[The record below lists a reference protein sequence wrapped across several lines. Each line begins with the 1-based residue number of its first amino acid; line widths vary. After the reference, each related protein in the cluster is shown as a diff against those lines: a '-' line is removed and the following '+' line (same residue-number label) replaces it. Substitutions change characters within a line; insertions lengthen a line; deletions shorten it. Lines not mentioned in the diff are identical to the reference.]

1 MKNFTRKFIGLL
13 TTAFTLCI
21 SQLFAQSTLEF
32 NYTGAVQQW
41 EVPCGVTEIQV
52 DAYGASGTTSITG
65 YFGNDNLGKGGRV
78 EATLSVTPGQVL
90 NVYAGGS
97 SHFTGYSSQKVAGW
111 NGGGGTQGGYAGGG
125 ATDIRIDG
133 NELTD
138 RILVAGGA
146 GGRPNYSGACGGHGG
161 GLVADDG
168 CAGYSN
174 EVAGAGKGGS
184 QDSGGAGAYYWG
196 GADYY
201 TSPGGF
207 GNGTGGVNSSGWYGG
222 GGGGGWYG
230 GSGGGSGGG
239 GGGSSYT
246 HPNLASNVIHTKGV
260 QTGPGS
266 LTISYTVGD
275 LGSCFVDE
283 CGVMNGDNSSCSDE
297 CGVPNGDNSS
307 CSDECGVPNGS
318 GSYNYYI
325 DNDSDD
331 LGEGDLI
338 TTCTDL
344 NQQYCGTLSV
354 SSGSY
359 ASEVSWNIQGSSG
372 TVANGGAPYS
382 AEICLNLGDYTVNMI
397 DSYGDGWNGSSLSF
411 SGSSFTLPSGSSSS
425 GSLSINEGNQISS
438 LYVTNGD
445 DICLDDPEN
454 DADGDG
460 VCSIDEVLGCQEEG
474 ACNYNPLATEANES
488 CEYTTCLDECGVV
501 NGDNT
506 TCLDECGVVN
516 GDNTTCLDECGVI
529 NGDNSSCSDE
539 CGVINGDN
547 SSCLDDCDVPNG
559 DNSSCAGCTDET
571 AINFDLNASI
581 NDGSCIPVVQGC
593 LDPNASNY
601 NEQANTDDSS
611 CLTWE
616 AFATELEILIAGI
629 IPEDGIS
636 QVDVD
641 AAYTSGAA
649 SVTPEDGITQSDVDV
664 ATPLS
669 LNIPLSLPEGWSM
682 FGYTCIES
690 IDVIEGLSE
699 FVNDIA
705 IVKDDMGLSYL
716 PDWNFNA
723 IGSFE
728 YSHGY
733 QIKLTESID
742 NLYFCTTLVNKI
754 FGCTDST
761 AFNFNADANTDDNN
775 CIATIEGC
783 TDDTAFNFDLNANT
797 DNESC
802 INSIYGCMDESSCNY
817 EANANT
823 EDVCTSFT
831 LSQSELYS
839 TETLYLTQ
847 TSPFGEGLMYDAIP
861 LILNTCL
868 DGDNDANGYLYN
880 GFAYRNN
887 FIVSYDPSTNSIT
900 VDNYDDANCT
910 EYANSFSLSET
921 LEPVVEGTSFEV
933 SNDVL
938 YLTQTSPFGEGLM
951 YDAIPLIL
959 NTCLDGDNDANGYL
973 YNGFAY
979 RNNFIVSYDPSTN
992 SITVDNYDD
1001 ANCMEYANSFS
1012 LSETLEPVVEGT
1024 SFEIISES
1032 ISHIVYNAVPL
1043 PLNTCIDEDNDPN
1056 GYLYNGFGNRN
1067 NFIVSYDSSTNSITV
1082 DNYDDANCMEYANSF
1097 SLSEETSDIGSTSF
1111 GCE

>member
-1 MKNFTRKFIGLL
+1 MKNFTRKLMSLLALVFTMTFTVNAQDCNDDLYSGCYVESLESLYQQVSGLYN
-13 TTAFTLCI
+13 T
-21 SQLFAQSTLEF
+21 AQS
-32 NYTGAVQQW
+32 NYTTQLELNYQ
-41 EVPCGVTEIQV
+41 
-52 DAYGASGTTSITG
+52 
-65 YFGNDNLGKGGRV
+65 L
-78 EATLSVTPGQVL
+78 EA
-90 NVYAGGS
+90 
-97 SHFTGYSSQKVAGW
+97 
-111 NGGGGTQGGYAGGG
+111 
-125 ATDIRIDG
+125 
-133 NELTD
+133 
-138 RILVAGGA
+138 
-146 GGRPNYSGACGGHGG
+146 
-161 GLVADDG
+161 
-168 CAGYSN
+168 
-174 EVAGAGKGGS
+174 
-184 QDSGGAGAYYWG
+184 
-196 GADYY
+196 
-201 TSPGGF
+201 
-207 GNGTGGVNSSGWYGG
+207 
-222 GGGGGWYG
+222 
-230 GSGGGSGGG
+230 
-239 GGGSSYT
+239 
-246 HPNLASNVIHTKGV
+246 
-260 QTGPGS
+260 
-266 LTISYTVGD
+266 
-275 LGSCFVDE
+275 
-283 CGVMNGDNSSCSDE
+283 
-297 CGVPNGDNSS
+297 
-307 CSDECGVPNGS
+307 
-318 GSYNYYI
+318 
-325 DNDSDD
+325 
-331 LGEGDLI
+331 
-338 TTCTDL
+338 DL
-344 NQQYCGTLSV
+344 NSANYQITLL
-354 SSGSY
+354 
-359 ASEVSWNIQGSSG
+359 Q
-372 TVANGGAPYS
+372 
-382 AEICLNLGDYTVNMI
+382 
-397 DSYGDGWNGSSLSF
+397 
-411 SGSSFTLPSGSSSS
+411 
-425 GSLSINEGNQISS
+425 NQI
-438 LYVTNGD
+438 
-445 DICLDDPEN
+445 
-454 DADGDG
+454 
-460 VCSIDEVLGCQEEG
+460 
-474 ACNYNPLATEANES
+474 
-488 CEYTTCLDECGVV
+488 
-501 NGDNT
+501 
-506 TCLDECGVVN
+506 
-516 GDNTTCLDECGVI
+516 
-529 NGDNSSCSDE
+529 NS
-539 CGVINGDN
+539 
-547 SSCLDDCDVPNG
+547 
-559 DNSSCAGCTDET
+559 
-571 AINFDLNASI
+571 
-581 NDGSCIPVVQGC
+581 
-593 LDPNASNY
+593 
-601 NEQANTDDSS
+601 
-611 CLTWE
+611 
-616 AFATELEILIAGI
+616 I
-629 IPEDGIS
+629 IPEDGINQS
-636 QVDVD
+636 DVDAAYTSGTASVTPEDGINQSDVD

-649 SVTPEDGITQSDVDV
+649 SVTPEDGINQSDVDAAYASGASSVTPEDGITQADVDAAYASGASSVTPEDGITQSDVDV

-690 IDVIEGLSE
+690 IDVIDGLSE
-699 FVNDIA
+699 FVNDIE

-775 CIATIEGC
+775 CVAIIEGC
-783 TDDTAFNFDLNANT
+783 TDDTAYNFDLNANT

-839 TETLYLTQ
+839 TEILYLTQ

-1012 LSETLEPVVEGT
+1012 LSETLEPVMEGT

-1032 ISHIVYNAVPL
+1032 ISHIVYDAVPL

-1111 GCE
+1111 SCE

>member
-1 MKNFTRKFIGLL
+1 MSLLALVFTMNLTSNAQDCNDDLYSGCYVEGLESL
-13 TTAFTLCI
+13 YQQYVGLYNT
-21 SQLFAQSTLEF
+21 AQS
-32 NYTGAVQQW
+32 NYTTQLELNYQ
-41 EVPCGVTEIQV
+41 
-52 DAYGASGTTSITG
+52 
-65 YFGNDNLGKGGRV
+65 L
-78 EATLSVTPGQVL
+78 EA
-90 NVYAGGS
+90 
-97 SHFTGYSSQKVAGW
+97 
-111 NGGGGTQGGYAGGG
+111 
-125 ATDIRIDG
+125 
-133 NELTD
+133 
-138 RILVAGGA
+138 
-146 GGRPNYSGACGGHGG
+146 
-161 GLVADDG
+161 
-168 CAGYSN
+168 
-174 EVAGAGKGGS
+174 
-184 QDSGGAGAYYWG
+184 
-196 GADYY
+196 
-201 TSPGGF
+201 
-207 GNGTGGVNSSGWYGG
+207 
-222 GGGGGWYG
+222 
-230 GSGGGSGGG
+230 
-239 GGGSSYT
+239 
-246 HPNLASNVIHTKGV
+246 
-260 QTGPGS
+260 
-266 LTISYTVGD
+266 
-275 LGSCFVDE
+275 
-283 CGVMNGDNSSCSDE
+283 
-297 CGVPNGDNSS
+297 
-307 CSDECGVPNGS
+307 
-318 GSYNYYI
+318 
-325 DNDSDD
+325 
-331 LGEGDLI
+331 
-338 TTCTDL
+338 DL
-344 NQQYCGTLSV
+344 NSANYQITLL
-354 SSGSY
+354 
-359 ASEVSWNIQGSSG
+359 Q
-372 TVANGGAPYS
+372 
-382 AEICLNLGDYTVNMI
+382 
-397 DSYGDGWNGSSLSF
+397 
-411 SGSSFTLPSGSSSS
+411 
-425 GSLSINEGNQISS
+425 NQI
-438 LYVTNGD
+438 
-445 DICLDDPEN
+445 
-454 DADGDG
+454 
-460 VCSIDEVLGCQEEG
+460 
-474 ACNYNPLATEANES
+474 
-488 CEYTTCLDECGVV
+488 
-501 NGDNT
+501 
-506 TCLDECGVVN
+506 
-516 GDNTTCLDECGVI
+516 
-529 NGDNSSCSDE
+529 NS
-539 CGVINGDN
+539 
-547 SSCLDDCDVPNG
+547 
-559 DNSSCAGCTDET
+559 
-571 AINFDLNASI
+571 
-581 NDGSCIPVVQGC
+581 
-593 LDPNASNY
+593 
-601 NEQANTDDSS
+601 
-611 CLTWE
+611 
-616 AFATELEILIAGI
+616 I
-629 IPEDGIS
+629 IPEDGINQS
-636 QVDVD
+636 DVDAAYTSGTASVTPEDGINQSDVD

-649 SVTPEDGITQSDVDV
+649 SVTPEDGINQSDVDAAYASGASSVTPEDGITQADVDAAYASGASSVTPEDGITQSDVDV

-690 IDVIEGLSE
+690 IDVIDGLSE
-699 FVNDIA
+699 FVNDIE

-775 CIATIEGC
+775 CVAIIEGC
-783 TDDTAFNFDLNANT
+783 TDDTAYNFDLNANT

-839 TETLYLTQ
+839 TEILYLTQ

-1012 LSETLEPVVEGT
+1012 LSETLEPVMEGT

-1032 ISHIVYNAVPL
+1032 ISHIVYDAVPL

-1111 GCE
+1111 SCE